1 MRLLVAKPFHP
12 LRGKV
17 VEFDW
22 VDGMYQMADGT
33 RFAAGDLIE
42 IYAGIPIPVLKPD
55 PIEMVNECP
64 ETVEFPLPDGIIESD
79 GVFKARCVSCE
90 RWTEVYLDESELD
103 DLFDPSYHYCG
114 GSHFCLP

>member
-1 MRLLVAKPFHP
+1 MRLLITKHDHP

-33 RFAAGDLIE
+33 RFASGDLIE
-42 IYAGIPIPVLKPD
+42 VYGGITTPVLEPIPQSNL
-55 PIEMVNECP
+55 CP
-64 ETVEFPLPDGIIESD
+64 EDMDYLPEGIVEID

-103 DLFDPSYHYCG
+103 ESFDPSYHYCG
-114 GSHFCLP
+114 GSQFCVP